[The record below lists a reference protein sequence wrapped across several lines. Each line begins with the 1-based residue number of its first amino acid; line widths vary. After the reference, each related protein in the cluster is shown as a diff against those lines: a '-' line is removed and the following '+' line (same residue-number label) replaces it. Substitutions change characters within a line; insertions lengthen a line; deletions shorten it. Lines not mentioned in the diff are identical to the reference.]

1 MSSSPPPAPPPAPDD
16 DIAAAAAA
24 RLRVAI
30 ADGTAPALAD
40 VARVL
45 DALDEVRAESAARWE
60 AIGRLAPAAKA
71 QRSAARDAL
80 RLLDEL
86 RAAAIAGAD
95 LTPLLA
101 RLVPTPGPQR

>member
-1 MSSSPPPAPPPAPDD
+1 MSSSPPPAPGDD
-16 DIAAAAAA
+16 VAAAAA
-24 RLRVAI
+24 RLRAAI
-30 ADGTAPALAD
+30 ADGTAPAPAD

-71 QRSAARDAL
+71 QRSAAREAL

-95 LTPLLA
+95 LAPLLA
-101 RLVPTPGPQR
+101 RLVPPLGRQR